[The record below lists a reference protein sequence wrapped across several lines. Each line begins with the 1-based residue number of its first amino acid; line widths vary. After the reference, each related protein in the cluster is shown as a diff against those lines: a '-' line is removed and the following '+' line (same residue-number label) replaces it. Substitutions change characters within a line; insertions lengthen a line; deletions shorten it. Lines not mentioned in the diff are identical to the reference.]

1 MSELKALIFD
11 VDGTLT
17 DNEQKGHRVAF
28 NRAFEQAGLDWHWDP
43 ALYEELLEVFGG
55 KERMRYFIEDYLP
68 ADQAPAD
75 ADQLIR
81 DVHAEKTRQY
91 GELLHAGALPLRTGV
106 ERLIREAHE
115 AGIRMAIASTTTL
128 ENATTLI
135 SKSLGD
141 EALDW
146 FEVFACGD
154 VVENKKPAPDI
165 YQYTLEKLGLPSQS
179 CLVLEDSESGL
190 ASARDAGLH
199 SIITVNDSTR
209 EQDFEG
215 ALLVLNKLGEPDEPF
230 QVLAGDAGSSTY
242 ADLDLLRRLLGAAGK
257 V

>member
-43 ALYEELLEVFGG
+43 ELYEELLEVFGG
-55 KERMRYFIEDYLP
+55 KERMRYFIEDFLP
-68 ADQAPAD
+68 AEEAPD
-75 ADQLIR
+75 DVDRLIR
-81 DVHAEKTRQY
+81 KVHAEKTRQY
-91 GELLHAGALPLRTGV
+91 GKLLRAGALPLRTGV

-115 AGIRMAIASTTTL
+115 AGIRLAIASTTTL
-128 ENATTLI
+128 ENATTLV

-146 FEVFACGD
+146 FDVFACGD

-165 YQYTLEKLGLPSQS
+165 YQYTLDQLALSATS

-190 ASARDAGLH
+190 VSARDAGLH

-209 EQDFEG
+209 EQNFEG
-215 ALLVLNKLGEPDEPF
+215 ALLVLENLGEPDKPM
-230 QVLAGDAGSSTY
+230 QVLAGNPGSSTFV
-242 ADLDLLRRLLGAAGK
+242 DLDLLRRLLREA
-257 V
+257 